1 MRYILLGMPFMMSS
15 LVLNNQL
22 RFQGNAFYGMIGI
35 ATGAVLNLGL
45 DPLFIFVLDMGAGG
59 AALATAIS
67 QFASW
72 LLLFIGA
79 NRAGGNLPVRWK
91 NFHPHLQHYREIFRG
106 GTPSLL
112 RQSIASVAVA
122 SLTYAARPYSDAAVA
137 AMTIVSRV
145 MMFANSA
152 LIGFGQGFQPVCG
165 FNYGAKRFD
174 RVREAYRFCVRTS
187 AVVLVALAAAT
198 FLLSPWIVTMFRDD
212 PLVVEVG
219 TAALRLQCV
228 TFPLASVIVL
238 TNMMLQT
245 IGSVWRASFLALA
258 RQGLLFIP
266 FVLLLP
272 HVLDV
277 TGIVL
282 AQPIADVLSF
292 VCAIVMAKKT
302 LAEMRCAQEAQQ
314 VQPAC

>member
-1 MRYILLGMPFMMSS
+1 
-15 LVLNNQL
+15 
-22 RFQGNAFYGMIGI
+22 
-35 ATGAVLNLGL
+35 
-45 DPLFIFVLDMGAGG
+45 
-59 AALATAIS
+59 
-67 QFASW
+67 
-72 LLLFIGA
+72 
-79 NRAGGNLPVRWK
+79 
-91 NFHPHLQHYREIFRG
+91 
-106 GTPSLL
+106 
-112 RQSIASVAVA
+112 
-122 SLTYAARPYSDAAVA
+122 
-137 AMTIVSRV
+137 
-145 MMFANSA
+145 
-152 LIGFGQGFQPVCG
+152 
-165 FNYGAKRFD
+165 
-174 RVREAYRFCVRTS
+174 
-187 AVVLVALAAAT
+187 
-198 FLLSPWIVTMFRDD
+198 MFRND

-302 LAEMRCAQEAQQ
+302 LAEMQCAQEAQ
-314 VQPAC
+314 PAC